1 MASSTLPYG
10 EEVIRSKWL
19 ESPWENLVG
28 GLVLGGKDLL
38 EKVRRVTKADPGEQP
53 GWKEIERSVG
63 LPEIIAAVSRLRREA
78 WEEFGNR
85 RGDWGRPMVLMA
97 ARRLAGID
105 NRTLAAW
112 MGGKDDSAVTQAVK
126 RLEAKIR
133 QSRKLAGF
141 YRALQR
147 EMSKVK
153 MCPQGAP
160 QLFELPFVTAA
171 AVLPLRIGLF
181 P

>member
-1 MASSTLPYG
+1 
-10 EEVIRSKWL
+10 
-19 ESPWENLVG
+19 
-28 GLVLGGKDLL
+28 
-38 EKVRRVTKADPGEQP
+38 
-53 GWKEIERSVG
+53 
-63 LPEIIAAVSRLRREA
+63 
-78 WEEFGNR
+78 
-85 RGDWGRPMVLMA
+85 MVLMA

-147 EMSKVK
+147 EMSKVNGLLLK
-153 MCPQGAP
+153 TR
-160 QLFELPFVTAA
+160 LFEPGFLV
-171 AVLPLRIGLF
+171 
-181 P
+181 